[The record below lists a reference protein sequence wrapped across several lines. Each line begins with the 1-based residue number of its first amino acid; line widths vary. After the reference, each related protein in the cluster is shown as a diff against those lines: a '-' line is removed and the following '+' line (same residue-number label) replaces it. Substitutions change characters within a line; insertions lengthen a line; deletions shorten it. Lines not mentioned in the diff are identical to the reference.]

1 MKNILLSFIFLL
13 VSIGIQAQ
21 IHLQHPDHKNA
32 PYKSYRQIADERPED
47 SLLHLYDVSFYHFD
61 LAVND
66 TSVYLEGNVRMDAFA
81 RTAELDTILLELH
94 NNFTVDSVLFN
105 GRSVDFSHTNHFLFI
120 EPDVLPAEN
129 ESFATKVYYS
139 GYGVS
144 RGITNAVS
152 EDWNLPVTWTLS
164 ESFHAYEWWPAKQI
178 LTDKA
183 DSVYVHLTVDEDIK
197 AGSNGLLMRTT
208 DMGNGKLRYEWESR
222 YPINYYLISFAAADY
237 MDFSFAA
244 PLGDGKEVLVQN
256 YVYNNPDYL
265 IYNQYE
271 IERTAV
277 FLYTFSQL
285 FGIYPFHEEKYGHCL
300 AELGGGM
307 EHQTMTTQGYFSY
320 TLTAHELA
328 HQWFGNYV
336 TCSSWQDIWI
346 NEGFASYSE
355 YLALEADGRTAD
367 ARDWLEYAHERAFM
381 EPSGSVYV
389 PFEDARSE
397 ERIFNYNLSYKKGAA
412 LLHMLR
418 KEIDEDSLFFQSL
431 KNYLNTYKNGNASGE
446 DFIASVNATT
456 GNNYTDF
463 FDSWYYGKGF
473 PTFHTEWKHYEN
485 TLYLNIQQESSAGN
499 NLFIQHLDIYLWGP
513 EEDTTLRVFMDQETK
528 TWKIP
533 VEGDFHQLTLDP
545 KNKILNNPGT
555 VTSLHENLNK
565 HDIEVY
571 PNPAS
576 NYLKVIVPDHL
587 HGTLNIYT
595 LEGKQIIHQ
604 AYEAPEATLNV
615 SKLDQGIYLLE
626 IKDKKIRY
634 RKKWIKQ

>member
-1 MKNILLSFIFLL
+1 MLFCFIFILTA
-13 VSIGIQAQ
+13 IDIQAQ
-21 IHLQHPDHKNA
+21 ILQHPEHKNA
-32 PYKSYRQIADERPED
+32 PYKSYQMVAEERPED
-47 SLLHLYDVSFYHFD
+47 SLLHLYDVSFYHLN

-66 TSVYLEGNVRMDAFA
+66 TSVYLEGNVRMDAYA
-81 RTAELDTILLELH
+81 RTNELDTILLELH

-120 EPDVLPAEN
+120 EPDVLPADN
-129 ESFATKVYYS
+129 ESFTTKVYYS

-152 EDWNLPVTWTLS
+152 EDWGLPVTWTLS

-183 DSVYVHLTVDEDIK
+183 DSVYVYLTADEDIK

-208 DMGNGKLRYEWESR
+208 GMGDGRVRYEWESH

-237 MDFSFAA
+237 MDYSFAA

-265 IYNQYE
+265 YTNQYE

-367 ARDWLEYAHERAFM
+367 ARDWMEYTHERAFM
-381 EPSGSVYV
+381 EPTGSVYV
-389 PFEDARSE
+389 PFEDARNE
-397 ERIFNYNLSYKKGAA
+397 DRIFNYNLSYKKGAA

-418 KEIDEDSLFFQSL
+418 KEIANDSLFFQSL
-431 KNYLNTYKNGNASGE
+431 RDYLDTYKNGNASGDE
-446 DFIASVNATT
+446 FIASVNATT
-456 GNNYTDF
+456 GNDYTDF

-473 PTFHTEWKHYEN
+473 PTFHTEWKHYDN
-485 TLYLNIQQESSAGN
+485 TLFLNMQQESSAGS
-499 NLFIQHLDIYLWGP
+499 NLFIQHLDVFLWGP
-513 EEDTTLRVFMDQETK
+513 ETDTTLRIYMDQKNKSWE
-528 TWKIP
+528 IP
-533 VEGDFHQLTLDP
+533 LEGNFHQLMVDP
-545 KNKILNNPGT
+545 KNKVLNNPGT
-555 VTSLHENLNK
+555 ITALHENNVQKGLE
-565 HDIEVY
+565 IY
-571 PNPAS
+571 PNPS
-576 NYLKVIVPDHL
+576 KSFLHVHLPDQFL
-587 HGTLNIYT
+587 GNLTIYN
-595 LEGKQIIHQ
+595 LEGKRMLESKVDASKI
-604 AYEAPEATLNV
+604 TLNLQ
-615 SKLDQGIYLLE
+615 KLEPGIYLLE
-626 IKDKKIRY
+626 IKDEKICY